1 MKGADRANPRG
12 YWEPRQALHLNDA
25 ILRRH
30 GSAAFDTS
38 LRLQEEGA
46 FDAEEKAACIAEIG
60 AFLTTLP
67 AFNQL
72 WVHYAAASR

>member
-1 MKGADRANPRG
+1 
-12 YWEPRQALHLNDA
+12 
-25 ILRRH
+25 
-30 GSAAFDTS
+30 

-46 FDAEEKAACIAEIG
+46 FDADESAACIAEIR